1 MNLIHCQFDSSLTV
15 DILDIDLQG
24 SRSDWKTW
32 KNGQGKVREFLT
44 DWKSHRKAH
53 KILGKIGGFQIYV
66 ILSKRK
72 SENHI

>member
-24 SRSDWKTW
+24 SHSDWKTW

-44 DWKSHRKAH
+44 DWKSQEKHTKYWKTRGISDKCNFVTTE
-53 KILGKIGGFQIYV
+53 K
-66 ILSKRK
+66 
-72 SENHI
+72 